1 MASVNVSECSSLG
14 GSIDEH
20 CGVEAEDRDESTI
33 AAQTSA
39 EVHDADAQAPGPD
52 GEVEAESQTPEADV
66 GSTSVGKLDDII
78 MPTIAPKERAKS
90 ALRIQEF
97 RQKQLHCMD
106 TLRQQVRVHACEQ
119 AMRRQSSEPV
129 GKQVGGVHVSGF
141 HLGPLGQERPFA
153 ADPLVMMVQSISSKQ
168 CQTHHALLTDL
179 NHVRQEVSAQRQEM
193 RGSLRRHAAELAE
206 LQKGTDLSAVKTLAV
221 ALGAALGLL
230 AARHCDF
237 KQQSWQT
244 LGGYLTRHTG
254 GSSCVLLHTHRS
266 SSTLSMSMPHA
277 PRRARRSS
285 RQ

>member
-119 AMRRQSSEPV
+119 AMRRHSSEPV
-129 GKQVGGVHVSGF
+129 GKQ
-141 HLGPLGQERPFA
+141 ERPLA
-153 ADPLVMMVQSISSKQ
+153 ADPLVMMVRSISSKQ

-206 LQKGTDLSAVKTLAV
+206 LQKGSDLSAVKALAV
-221 ALGAALGLL
+221 AFGAALGLL
-230 AARHCDF
+230 AATHCDF

-266 SSTLSMSMPHA
+266 SSALSMSMPHA